1 MIKRIVTIKDTN
13 LSCLSFSF
21 LAIPAAF
28 CFSRYSAYRSRLR
41 TMSTGWI
48 IKLRNTCSAC
58 IVAALLFAVSPPP
71 PPWHW
76 HKSLGSVFLIYHLR
90 LHHHSQ
96 FLSHLVLLNS
106 PALQD
111 QVDSKE
117 RRIPL
122 AKLPPWFFFA
132 PQSAPPAFSGCKLP
146 ISPGTDDVC
155 GKASH
160 CLIFWAT
167 CVIWDIFSTRSILS
181 RSIFFTT
188 SSLASSVLAFDHW
201 SRILGG
207 KCACC
212 LFDQILPEKG
222 LLWSQL
228 HHQARLK
235 GSLQCP
241 PPSPLQSRLHPDEW
255 LL

>member
-1 MIKRIVTIKDTN
+1 MKKENYKKIVTIKDTN

-41 TMSTGWI
+41 TISTGWI

-106 PALQD
+106 PAKKIGKIGLKAWALCIIR
-111 QVDSKE
+111 SG
-117 RRIPL
+117 
-122 AKLPPWFFFA
+122 WFKGKKD
-132 PQSAPPAFSGCKLP
+132 PTCK
-146 ISPGTDDVC
+146 I
-155 GKASH
+155 AS
-160 CLIFWAT
+160 LILL
-167 CVIWDIFSTRSILS
+167 C
-181 RSIFFTT
+181 
-188 SSLASSVLAFDHW
+188 SSVCSSCFF
-201 SRILGG
+201 GV
-207 KCACC
+207 
-212 LFDQILPEKG
+212 
-222 LLWSQL
+222 
-228 HHQARLK
+228 
-235 GSLQCP
+235 
-241 PPSPLQSRLHPDEW
+241 
-255 LL
+255 